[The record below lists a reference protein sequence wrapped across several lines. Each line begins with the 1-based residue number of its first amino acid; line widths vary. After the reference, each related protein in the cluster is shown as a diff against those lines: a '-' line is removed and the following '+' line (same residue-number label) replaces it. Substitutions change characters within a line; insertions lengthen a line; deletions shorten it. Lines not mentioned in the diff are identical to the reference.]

1 VSGTISAL
9 RDSRGRQRPCNAH
22 KTLDN
27 FSILLSIFWV
37 NLRRPIA
44 IGEEVRIMPTYEF
57 KCEKCKKRF
66 ELIMTVSEYDS
77 KKIRCP
83 KCKSTRVRQ
92 QISSF
97 QTITSKKS

>member
-1 VSGTISAL
+1 
-9 RDSRGRQRPCNAH
+9 
-22 KTLDN
+22 
-27 FSILLSIFWV
+27 
-37 NLRRPIA
+37 
-44 IGEEVRIMPTYEF
+44 MPTYEF
-57 KCEKCKKRF
+57 KCEKCKKQF
-66 ELIMTVSEYDS
+66 DLILTVSEYEK